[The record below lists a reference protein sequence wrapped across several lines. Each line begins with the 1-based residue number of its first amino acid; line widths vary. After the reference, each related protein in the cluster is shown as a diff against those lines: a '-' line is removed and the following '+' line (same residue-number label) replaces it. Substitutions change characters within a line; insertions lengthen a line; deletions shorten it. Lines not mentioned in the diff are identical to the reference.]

1 MRKMQILMFAL
12 FAVCSI
18 GVMVASVA
26 FAAEELAA
34 EFLWEGLPIAEGAE
48 LPFDTVNV
56 GTTLLLL
63 EDMKA
68 TGGAVD
74 VLCSGLFGGVIMGP
88 KDALITEVVG
98 LPEPQLANIICTI
111 DTKGACEGTEAV
123 VEALNLP
130 WLIEP
135 LLTTASSTGFALD
148 IVENTETLTGLPG
161 YAVTCKTILG
171 NVTDTCT
178 GATGAIATN
187 AATGIE
193 GEFSETNETI
203 TPPGKCSLGGE
214 KQGLLFGAGITT
226 DTTGGVLSVSE

>member
-1 MRKMQILMFAL
+1 MRKIHMLVVLTIVACLTA
-12 FAVCSI
+12 I
-18 GVMVASVA
+18 GTSAA
-26 FAAEELAA
+26 FAAEELPA
-34 EFLWEGLPIAEGAE
+34 EFLWEALPIAEGAE
-48 LPFDTVNV
+48 LPFDIINV

-74 VLCSGLFGGVIMGP
+74 ILCSGLFGGVIMGP

-98 LPEPQLANIICTI
+98 LPEPQRKLIICTI
-111 DTKGACEGTEAV
+111 DTKGACEGTEAS
-123 VEALNLP
+123 VEAVHLP

-135 LLTTASSTGFALD
+135 LLTTASRTGFALD
-148 IVENTETLTGLPG
+148 IVENTETKTGLPG
-161 YAVTCKTILG
+161 YTVTCKTILG

-193 GEFSETNETI
+193 GEFSETNEEI
-203 TPPGKCSLGGE
+203 TLPGNCTLGGE
-214 KQGLLFGAGITT
+214 KQNLLFGAGITT